1 MHKNTTFNDLLLFAF
16 NETQLADTVRV
27 VNALDADPLISNE
40 YAEIQATISGIQ
52 EAAVKPSERV
62 MQKIL
67 AYAAK

>member
-27 VNALDADPLISNE
+27 VDALDSDPLVSGE
-40 YAEIQATISGIQ
+40 YAELLDTINGIQ
-52 EAAVKPSERV
+52 NAAVSPSEKV
-62 MQKIL
+62 MQNIM